1 MNDNVKKVFEMLGVK
16 PNEVFKIKGC
26 GETIYKIDE
35 KLWVYYK
42 PNSSWEY
49 SLLELSSF
57 LTGENEIVKLSK
69 KKKLRDITLEE
80 YIMWHDKNCNILKC
94 NECIFEHV
102 HCTKSTN
109 ECWANHKDL
118 YSNKFLDQEVDIPQE
133 EE

>member
-1 MNDNVKKVFEMLGVK
+1 MNNNVKEVFDMLGVE

-26 GETIYKIDE
+26 EETIYKID
-35 KLWVYYK
+35 KNLWVYYK

-49 SLLELSSF
+49 SQLELSSF
-57 LTGENEIVKLSK
+57 LTGENEIVKLP

-80 YIMWHDKNCNILKC
+80 YIMWHDKNCSILKC

-109 ECWANHKDL
+109 ECWVNHKDL
-118 YSNKFLDQEVDIPQE
+118 YSDKFLDQEVEIPQE

>member
-49 SLLELSSF
+49 SQLELSSF
-57 LTGENEIVKLSK
+57 LTGENEIVKLLK
-69 KKKLRDITLEE
+69 KKKLRDLTLEDFKK
-80 YIMWHDKNCNILKC
+80 WRKLHCD
-94 NECIFEHV
+94 ECIFQHV
-102 HCTKSTN
+102 FCTTLQDN
-109 ECWANHKDL
+109 LWVWLNHKDL
-118 YSNKFLDQEVDIPQE
+118 YSDKFLGQEVDIPQE